1 MLVRDF
7 FVEFAK
13 VFGERIGPF
22 GCENI
27 MAFTPINIEYLRD
40 IWIST
45 GTVRIENLLLMTHV
59 LFQIDTKALI

>member
-7 FVEFAK
+7 LIEFAK
-13 VFGERIGPF
+13 VFGERIRPF
-22 GCENI
+22 GCKNI

-40 IWIST
+40 IWIGT
-45 GTVRIENLLLMTHV
+45 GAVRIENLLLMTHV